1 MPFYDYIYNTMDKS
15 TDALYENSLKG
26 KEKEVDVVHLTHLTS
41 LQSIYHIRTGFAQYA
56 SKPYTSMWQL
66 RIMWP
71 VSWLSMVLT
80 WTYGSWFTVERNS
93 MKKLRMQSWAIPR
106 YSFHYGLN
114 KEKEA
119 INDLIEK
126 AISEAGKKGAK
137 VVSLGLL
144 NQAHSLN
151 GSGEIYLQKYPKLGV
166 RLVDG
171 TSLAAAVVI
180 DNIPKGTNQ
189 VILAGKISKVARSV
203 VAALCKKNVKVIVT
217 NKQAYHLLKPCIPEN
232 EAGNLLLSTTSTA
245 EVWLIGEGL
254 DAAEQSRAPQGT
266 KFIPYSQFPPKM
278 APKDCCTY
286 AMTPAMGVPKS
297 MENVH
302 SCENWLPRRVMS
314 AWRVAGIVHALE
326 GWSED
331 ECGDT
336 VLDLEKVWSAAIM
349 HGFRPVAQ
357 L

>member
-1 MPFYDYIYNTMDKS
+1 M
-15 TDALYENSLKG
+15 G
-26 KEKEVDVVHLTHLTS
+26 
-41 LQSIYHIRTGFAQYA
+41 
-56 SKPYTSMWQL
+56 YTKIQFPL
-66 RIMWP
+66 
-71 VSWLSMVLT
+71 
-80 WTYGSWFTVERNS
+80 WTE
-93 MKKLRMQSWAIPR
+93 Q
-106 YSFHYGLN
+106 
-114 KEKEA
+114 
-119 INDLIEK
+119 
-126 AISEAGKKGAK
+126 
-137 VVSLGLL
+137 
-144 NQAHSLN
+144 
-151 GSGEIYLQKYPKLGV
+151 GELYLQKYPKLGV

-180 DNIPKGTNQ
+180 HTIPQGTNQ

-203 VAALCKKNVKVIVT
+203 AAALCKKNVKVIVT
-217 NKQAYHLLKPCIPEN
+217 NKQEYHLLKPCIPEN
-232 EAGNLLLSTTSTA
+232 EAGNLVLSTTSTA

-254 DAAEQSRAPQGT
+254 DAAEQLRAPRGT
-266 KFIPYSQFPPKM
+266 KFIPFSQFPPKM
-278 APKDCCTY
+278 ERKDCCTY
-286 AMTPAMGVPKS
+286 AMTPAMGVPES
-297 MENVH
+297 MQNVH